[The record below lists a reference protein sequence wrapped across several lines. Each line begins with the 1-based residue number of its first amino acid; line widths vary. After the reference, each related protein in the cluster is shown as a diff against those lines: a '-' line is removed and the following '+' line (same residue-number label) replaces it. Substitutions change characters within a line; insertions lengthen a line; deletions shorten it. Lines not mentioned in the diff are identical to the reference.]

1 MANKKRNAHDAITAD
16 MDDTAPPRKTRASR
30 SARPAPIT
38 PPIRITQLMG
48 LDAPRRAVLNTAE
61 LLEIILL
68 FLPARSVYSACRVSQ
83 QWNAL
88 VETSIAIQRKLLI
101 KPSTPKQ
108 AWQVIDRSWSIVPA
122 ETPPLLEFNTSTNT
136 PVVVTPVIINP
147 LLAASF
153 EPLCLTCH
161 AWPASWDAAKFA
173 ISDKTMKKMNL
184 GRPARSSLLSQ
195 ITDPPCQKVKIRRD
209 WRSKEKVEP
218 GDRERTRGGC
228 IDWTVQRSAEDGV
241 TLGDVFHAL
250 KSRGSVYST
259 PSSRANPSGTL
270 DTRPNGTHESFRIK
284 VFGDLAILLYGVV
297 VPSGDLWRQMAEFGI
312 SSTYKDEQ

>member
-30 SARPAPIT
+30 SARSAPIT

-48 LDAPRRAVLNTAE
+48 LDAPRRAVLNIAE

-161 AWPASWDAAKFA
+161 AWPASWDAAKFT
-173 ISDKTMKKMNL
+173 ISDKTMNKMDL

-195 ITDPPCQKVKIRRD
+195 LTDPPCQKVVIERR
-209 WRSKEKVEP
+209 WQYKEKVEP
-218 GDRERTRGGC
+218 GGWERRGTGC
-228 IDWTVQRSAEDGV
+228 TFWTVQKSAEDGV
-241 TLGDVFHAL
+241 TFGDLFHAL
-250 KSRGSVYST
+250 QSRGPDYPT
-259 PSSRANPSGTL
+259 PSRANSPGTL
-270 DTRPNGTHESFRIK
+270 DTKPNGTHEWFRVK
-284 VFGDLAILLYGVV
+284 VFADPEILLYGVV
-297 VPSGDLWRQMAEFGI
+297 IPSEGLWRQMAEVGRARI
-312 SSTYKDEQ
+312 LG

>member
-1 MANKKRNAHDAITAD
+1 

-30 SARPAPIT
+30 SARSAPIT

-48 LDAPRRAVLNTAE
+48 LDAPRRAVFNTAE

-108 AWQVIDRSWSIVPA
+108 AWQVIDRSWSVVPA
-122 ETPPLLEFNTSTNT
+122 ETLPHLEFNKGTKT
-136 PVVVTPVIINP
+136 PVVANPVIINP

-161 AWPASWDAAKFA
+161 AWPASWDAAKFT

-195 ITDPPCQKVKIRRD
+195 ITDPPCQKVKMTRR
-209 WRSKEKVEP
+209 WQSKKKVGP
-218 GDRERTRGGC
+218 GGRKNTRTGYMH
-228 IDWTVQRSAEDGV
+228 WTVQNFAEDGV
-241 TLGDVFHAL
+241 TFGDLFHAL
-250 KSRGSVYST
+250 QSRDPDY
-259 PSSRANPSGTL
+259 PPASRANSSGTL
-270 DTRPNGTHESFRIK
+270 DAEPNGTHESFRIK
-284 VFGDLAILLYGVV
+284 ILDDLAILLYGVV
-297 VPSGDLWRQMAEFGI
+297 VPSGDLWRQMAEVGRA
-312 SSTYKDEQ
+312 SNYKNER

>member
-1 MANKKRNAHDAITAD
+1 
-16 MDDTAPPRKTRASR
+16 
-30 SARPAPIT
+30 
-38 PPIRITQLMG
+38 MG
-48 LDAPRRAVLNTAE
+48 LDAPRRAVFNTAE

-108 AWQVIDRSWSIVPA
+108 AWQVIDRSWSVVPA

-153 EPLCLTCH
+153 EPLSLTCH
-161 AWPASWDAAKFA
+161 AWPISWDAAIFT

-184 GRPARSSLLSQ
+184 GRPARSSFLSQ
-195 ITDPPCQKVKIRRD
+195 ITDPPCQKVALRRR
-209 WRSKEKVEP
+209 WQSKEKVEP
-218 GDRERTRGGC
+218 GGRKKTRTGYMN
-228 IDWTVQRSAEDGV
+228 WTVQKSAEDGV
-241 TLGDVFHAL
+241 TFGDLFHAL
-250 KSRGSVYST
+250 QSRGSVYST
-259 PSSRANPSGTL
+259 PSRANPSGTL

-284 VFGDLAILLYGVV
+284 VFDDLAILLYGVV

-312 SSTYKDEQ
+312 SSNYKDEE